1 MHKSIPKY
9 LTLIVILFITN
20 SCSKDENGLEY
31 RNITGNYIL
40 ISAYKSGLY
49 IDSQVSYG
57 FSEDIIS
64 ECGSYNKI
72 NFKSNGTLELREF
85 SGNNCETQVIK
96 NGSWQINSTF
106 FGSFIGELNLNGSS
120 LVQHL
125 FESDNDGNNIT
136 EIVIQYSEEN
146 PPANISGLGFQ
157 YKYRRVN

>member
-1 MHKSIPKY
+1 MNKSIPKY
-9 LTLIVILFITN
+9 LILIVILFIFN

-64 ECGSYNKI
+64 ECDSYNTI

-106 FGSFIGELNLNGSS
+106 DGRFIGELNFNGST
-120 LVQHL
+120 LVQDL
-125 FESDNDGNNIT
+125 FEISHNGDNAT
-136 EIVIQYSEEN
+136 EISIEYWEEN

>member
-1 MHKSIPKY
+1 MNKSIPKY
-9 LTLIVILFITN
+9 LILIVILFIFN
-20 SCSKDENGLEY
+20 SCSKDENGIEY
-31 RNITGNYIL
+31 RNIIGVYKL
-40 ISAYKSGLY
+40 IYANKSGLY
-49 IDSQVSYG
+49 VDSHSSYS
-57 FSEDIIS
+57 FSEDIMS
-64 ECGSYNKI
+64 ECDSYNTI
-72 NFKSNGTLELREF
+72 IFKSNGTLELREF
-85 SGNNCETQVIK
+85 SGNNCATQVIK

>member
-1 MHKSIPKY
+1 MRKSIPKY

-20 SCSKDENGLEY
+20 SCSKDENGLEH
-31 RNITGNYIL
+31 RNIIGNYIL

-49 IDSQVSYG
+49 TDSQGSYG

-106 FGSFIGELNLNGSS
+106 DGRFIGELNFNGST
-120 LVQHL
+120 LVQDL
-125 FESDNDGNNIT
+125 FEISHNGDNAT
-136 EIVIQYSEEN
+136 EISIEYWEEN
-146 PPANISGLGFQ
+146 PPANISSLRFY
-157 YKYRRVN
+157 YKYRREN